1 MSAYADTS
9 FLYSL
14 YVQQAH
20 SAKAAAYMA
29 ESGSMP
35 LPLTTLGR
43 FELFNAVRLSVFRRQ
58 LAPRAATLD
67 LQTIEGDI
75 RTGVLELIA
84 CDWPAIHAD
93 ADRLSSKH
101 TIKNGHRAVDLLHV
115 ATAISL
121 GTADFLTFDQNQA
134 KLAVAEGLTV
144 KP

>member
-1 MSAYADTS
+1 LSAYADTS

-20 SAKAAAYMA
+20 SAKAAACMA
-29 ESGSMP
+29 ERGSVP

-43 FELFNAVRLSVFRRQ
+43 FELSNAIRLSVFRRH
-58 LAPRAATLD
+58 LAPRAAIVD

-75 RTGVLELIA
+75 RARVLKLIA
-84 CDWPAIHAD
+84 CDWPALHAD
-93 ADRLSSKH
+93 AERLSSKH
-101 TIKNGHRAVDLLHV
+101 ATKNGHRTMDLLHV

-121 GTADFLTFDQNQA
+121 GTTDFLTFDQNQA
-134 KLAVAEGLTV
+134 KLAIAEGLTV